1 MSDQNASNA
10 TASNA
15 TAAGSAPV
23 AANEALEQAQTG
35 GALAERQSFMAG
47 DVSGTEDITAD
58 DIQIP
63 RLAIAQGLSPQMIP
77 GDARHIPGLQM
88 FEMFND
94 LTNDRYGQGPLYFIP
109 LRREVRYIEFEPR
122 VKGQQGAGG
131 VIDLNVPPN
140 DERTLWT
147 WSSPELKAQGKKADV
162 PPRATKFSEFIV
174 LLLRPDGQPEMIMLS
189 IAEKNKHN
197 TRAAKRLTSF
207 IKQQALKGR
216 NSAPIYGCQY
226 TVESKAEKF
235 TEGTAGIFVI
245 NQAGRLD
252 DPTQDDASWVR
263 SAALFKYAKDTAAKI
278 AGKTIVV
285 NREPGDD
292 TDFDPETLEGAG
304 PSDKTDM

>member
-1 MSDQNASNA
+1 MSEQNATTSNA
-10 TASNA
+10 ATPSN
-15 TAAGSAPV
+15 APV
-23 AANEALEQAQTG
+23 APGEALEQPQAG
-35 GALAERQSFMAG
+35 GALAERRSFIDAT
-47 DVSGTEDITAD
+47 DKTGTEDITAN
-58 DIQIP
+58 DIQLP

-77 GDARHIPGLQM
+77 GDSRHIPGLQM
-88 FEMFND
+88 FELFND
-94 LTNDRYGQGPLYFIP
+94 LTGTRYGQGPLYFIP

-122 VKGQQGAGG
+122 VKGQQGGGG

-140 DERTLWT
+140 DPRTFWT
-147 WSSPELKAQGKKADV
+147 WSTPELKAQGKKADV
-162 PPRATKFSEFIV
+162 PPRATKFTEFVV

-207 IKQQALKGR
+207 IKQQAMRGA

-252 DPTQDDASWVR
+252 DPRQDDASWKR
-263 SAALFKYAKDTAAKI
+263 SAALFNFAKEAAASL

-285 NREPGDD
+285 QREPGDED
-292 TDFDPETLEGAG
+292 VDFDPEALDGQPGQPA
-304 PSDKTDM
+304 DM